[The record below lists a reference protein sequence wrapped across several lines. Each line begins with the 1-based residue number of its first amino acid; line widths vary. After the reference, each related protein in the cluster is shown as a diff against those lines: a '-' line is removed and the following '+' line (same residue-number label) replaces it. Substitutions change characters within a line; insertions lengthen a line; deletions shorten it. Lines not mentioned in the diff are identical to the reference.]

1 MTDAQTP
8 LHAIIVGCGRVGSG
22 MARRLTDEG
31 YTVTVIDRT
40 TRAFSRLDGCSAE
53 RLIGMGYDRGTLLE
67 AGIERAEVLAAVT
80 NGDNTNIVV
89 ARTAREHFQVPK
101 VVARIYDPRRAA
113 IYERL
118 GISTVAS
125 AQLTTELAVRRV
137 LPDDAG
143 VRWVDPSANV
153 CLVDRSVPPTLA
165 GHALTDIE
173 RSGQVR
179 VMAVRRLG
187 VGMVA
192 TPDLVFQEGDV
203 VYLSVANDQLDAVD
217 GLLSPDAADELPRGR
232 SLMRVLIVGAGKVGT
247 FIAADL
253 AAAGHEVSIIE
264 RTHER
269 VERLR
274 LRSDLD
280 HVDWVVADAC
290 EVTQLATAHP
300 QTADVFVAVTGD
312 DEDNLVSSLLAKQEF
327 GVPRVLARVEPPGQR
342 MAVHERLGH
351 RPRRVGAS
359 SAVRSGPG
367 GRHGGFGGP
376 SPRSRRECPPRRGD
390 LGRGCSRRR
399 GTDRP
404 HQLPT

>member
-1 MTDAQTP
+1 MTDQDQAPTP
-8 LHAIIVGCGRVGSG
+8 LHAIIVGCGRVGAG
-22 MARRLTDEG
+22 MARRLCDEG

-40 TRAFSRLDGCSAE
+40 TRAFSRLEGCAAE

-67 AGIERAEVLAAVT
+67 AGVERAEVLAAVT

-89 ARTAREHFQVPK
+89 ARTAREHFQVPR

-153 CLVDRSVPPTLA
+153 CLVDRSVPTTLA

-187 VGMVA
+187 VGIVA

-203 VYLSVANDQLDAVD
+203 VYLSVANDQLEAID
-217 GLLSPDAADELPRGR
+217 GLLNPAPSTTTGKAA
-232 SLMRVLIVGAGKVGT
+232 
-247 FIAADL
+247 
-253 AAAGHEVSIIE
+253 H
-264 RTHER
+264 
-269 VERLR
+269 
-274 LRSDLD
+274 
-280 HVDWVVADAC
+280 
-290 EVTQLATAHP
+290 
-300 QTADVFVAVTGD
+300 
-312 DEDNLVSSLLAKQEF
+312 
-327 GVPRVLARVEPPGQR
+327 
-342 MAVHERLGH
+342 
-351 RPRRVGAS
+351 
-359 SAVRSGPG
+359 
-367 GRHGGFGGP
+367 
-376 SPRSRRECPPRRGD
+376 
-390 LGRGCSRRR
+390 
-399 GTDRP
+399 
-404 HQLPT
+404 

>member
-1 MTDAQTP
+1 MSDAQTTQ

-31 YTVTVIDRT
+31 YTVTVIDRA
-40 TRAFSRLDGCSAE
+40 TRAFSRLDGTSAE
-53 RLIGMGYDRGTLLE
+53 RVIGMGYDRGTLLE
-67 AGIERAEVLAAVT
+67 AGIEHAEVLAAVT

-89 ARTAREHFQVPK
+89 ARTAREHFHVPR

-153 CLVDRSVPPTLA
+153 CLVDRSVPSALA

-187 VGMVA
+187 VGIVA

-217 GLLSPDAADELPRGR
+217 KLLNPEP
-232 SLMRVLIVGAGKVGT
+232 GT
-247 FIAADL
+247 NTDK
-253 AAAGHEVSIIE
+253 AGH
-264 RTHER
+264 
-269 VERLR
+269 
-274 LRSDLD
+274 
-280 HVDWVVADAC
+280 
-290 EVTQLATAHP
+290 
-300 QTADVFVAVTGD
+300 
-312 DEDNLVSSLLAKQEF
+312 
-327 GVPRVLARVEPPGQR
+327 
-342 MAVHERLGH
+342 
-351 RPRRVGAS
+351 
-359 SAVRSGPG
+359 
-367 GRHGGFGGP
+367 
-376 SPRSRRECPPRRGD
+376 
-390 LGRGCSRRR
+390 
-399 GTDRP
+399 
-404 HQLPT
+404 